1 MSVMSITGPLVG
13 MLLVGRNDGFFFV
26 PVFLSFCCYDK
37 IPDKK
42 PLREERIYVSLQFQ
56 GSGHCFREVKAGG
69 TSDSYITSVR
79 AERN

>member
-1 MSVMSITGPLVG
+1 MSITGPLVG

-42 PLREERIYVSLQFQ
+42 PLRKGFMSVYSSR
-56 GSGHCFREVKAGG
+56 
-69 TSDSYITSVR
+69 VR
-79 AERN
+79 AIVLGKSRPEEPQTVTSRQ